1 MCLIPGEACTYTLKL
16 EGDVAEQYEVHLL
29 FEEMQSGTLKNYA
42 YIRIEANGQVLC
54 DQLMATV
61 LAGEGI
67 DLFVDLHQVEQQE
80 VIITYYLPIE
90 VGNEAKNAE
99 AVFDLLI
106 TASNEWGWPMKG
118 IKKITAVGMNVL
130 LYKFYDGLLKTQLPL
145 LSLDN
150 IGAK

>member
-1 MCLIPGEACTYTLKL
+1 MCLIPGEACTYTLQL

-42 YIRIEANGQVLC
+42 YIRIESNGQVLC

-67 DLFVDLHQVEQQE
+67 DLFVDLHQVEKQE

-90 VGNEAKNAE
+90 VGNEAKNDE

-106 TASNEWGWPMKG
+106 TASKE
-118 IKKITAVGMNVL
+118 
-130 LYKFYDGLLKTQLPL
+130 
-145 LSLDN
+145 
-150 IGAK
+150 

>member
-1 MCLIPGEACTYTLKL
+1 MCLISGEACTYTLQL

-90 VGNEAKNAE
+90 VGNEAKNDE

-106 TASNEWGWPMKG
+106 TASKE
-118 IKKITAVGMNVL
+118 
-130 LYKFYDGLLKTQLPL
+130 
-145 LSLDN
+145 
-150 IGAK
+150 